1 MQFNKSCCS
10 KKFAEVYDAVGGTG
24 AGTDTEKADWVINQ
38 MDAMV
43 KHLDIPTSLKPYG
56 VTEADLPALVKA
68 GMDVQRL
75 LVNNPCTVTAADAE
89 ALYRAIL

>member
-1 MQFNKSCCS
+1 MLLE
-10 KKFAEVYDAVGGTG
+10 AWG

-75 LVNNPCTVTAADAE
+75 LVNNPAPSQRRMRRHSTA
-89 ALYRAIL
+89 RFCKGSVQ

>member
-1 MQFNKSCCS
+1 MLLEAREPAQTQK
-10 KKFAEVYDAVGGTG
+10 
-24 AGTDTEKADWVINQ
+24 KADWVINQ

-75 LVNNPCTVTAADAE
+75 LVNNPRTVTAADAE
-89 ALYRAIL
+89 ALSARFCKGRVL